1 MRYQV
6 TGRPDVH
13 VVDLGLACC
22 AAEFSSAI
30 TRGLLQ
36 PATGEPAITI
46 LVVSGT
52 ATTSLGEVVDRAWA
66 DLPEPKALLAFGA
79 CTISGGPYWDSPTVL
94 PGIDEQH
101 PVATYVP
108 GCPPEPQALIAGIL
122 DVADSQVPA

>member
-1 MRYQV
+1 M
-6 TGRPDVH
+6 H
-13 VVDLGLACC
+13 VADLGLACC

-30 TRGLLQ
+30 TRGLLE
-36 PATGEPAITI
+36 PATGQPAITV

-52 ATTSLGEVVDRAWA
+52 ATGILGEVMDRAWA

-94 PGIDEQH
+94 PGIDEH
-101 PVATYVP
+101 HLVTTYVP

-122 DVADSQVPA
+122 DLADSQVPA